1 MKKVLKL
8 KNYDVHSVT
17 TATVDGR
24 RNANIATWVMQVA
37 MGGRMLCVAL
47 YKIDYTIEL
56 VKTSMVLNIN
66 LLAQDQT
73 ALIAKLGRKSGR
85 VSDKFKNLPY
95 ALDDRNCPYLTQA
108 VGYVQCRV
116 VGTTDAGDHELFVC
130 EVIKQVTLHPDK
142 PVMTNHFL
150 REKGLVRG

>member
-1 MKKVLKL
+1 
-8 KNYDVHSVT
+8 
-17 TATVDGR
+17 
-24 RNANIATWVMQVA
+24 
-37 MGGRMLCVAL
+37 
-47 YKIDYTIEL
+47 
-56 VKTSMVLNIN
+56 MVLNIN

-85 VSDKFKNLPY
+85 TSDKFKNLPY

-116 VGTTDAGDHELFVC
+116 VGITDVGDHELFVC

-142 PVMTNHFL
+142 PVMTNNFL

>member
-8 KNYDVHSVT
+8 KNYEVHSVT
-17 TATVDGR
+17 TATADGR

-85 VSDKFKNLPY
+85 TSDKFKNLPY

-116 VGTTDAGDHELFVC
+116 VGITDVGDHELFVC

-142 PVMTNHFL
+142 PVMTNNFL